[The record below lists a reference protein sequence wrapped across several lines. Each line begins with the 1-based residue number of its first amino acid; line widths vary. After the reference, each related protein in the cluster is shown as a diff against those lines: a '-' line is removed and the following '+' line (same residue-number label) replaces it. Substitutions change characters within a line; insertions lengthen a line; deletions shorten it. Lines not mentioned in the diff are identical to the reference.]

1 ACRKTRAATPGHP
14 PMVQVPTSP
23 RCLRCSPPAMS
34 AAASRSWCGRF
45 ARGASVRARSTSSSW
60 DFQSCLDKSGT
71 SEEALQLL
79 VGLLRRLLAWIV
91 PARQRLHAHDV
102 RAVPRP
108 NGARLVVLAGVAEL
122 AP

>member
-1 ACRKTRAATPGHP
+1 MRRRP
-14 PMVQVPTSP
+14 PMVKAPTSP
-23 RCLRCSPPAMS
+23 PCPRYSPPAMYV
-34 AAASRSWCGRF
+34 AASRSSSGRF
-45 ARGASVRARSTSSSW
+45 AKGASAPARSTSSSRV
-60 DFQSCLDKSGT
+60 FQSCRDKSGT

-79 VGLLRRLLAWIV
+79 VGLLRRLLARIV

-108 NGARLVVLAGVAEL
+108 NGARVVVLAGVAEL